1 MNNLVR
7 CKVDRKVVG
16 AMECVYKKIYCK
28 THKWNQTDFEFWN
41 EEMHNAFYGETKKY
55 AKSAV
60 GEFLKFIGLKVGDL
74 SRDELVQ
81 LLRQRILKEAVS
93 ELKRVKRS
101 LEYSKEDCFESDVE
115 SGFFLLKLVQ
125 YAKSEESFYE
135 KELLDGFV
143 LSEKALY
150 DLVVTSNDV
159 CFEMFPSLEKVWN
172 VNDHAVKDTWNEI
185 KFMWEDS
192 DEDLCDWSST

>member
-1 MNNLVR
+1 M
-7 CKVDRKVVG
+7 
-16 AMECVYKKIYCK
+16 
-28 THKWNQTDFEFWN
+28 
-41 EEMHNAFYGETKKY
+41 
-55 AKSAV
+55 
-60 GEFLKFIGLKVGDL
+60 
-74 SRDELVQ
+74 Q

-93 ELKRVKRS
+93 ELERVKRS
-101 LEYSKEDCFESDVE
+101 LEYSVEDCFESDVE

-125 YAKSEESFYE
+125 YTKSKESFYE
-135 KELLDGFV
+135 KELFDGFV